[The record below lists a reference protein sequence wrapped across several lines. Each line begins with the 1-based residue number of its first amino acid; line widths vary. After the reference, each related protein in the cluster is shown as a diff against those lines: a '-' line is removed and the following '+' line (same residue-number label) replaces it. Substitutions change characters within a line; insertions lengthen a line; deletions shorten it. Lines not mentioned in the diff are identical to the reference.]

1 MKRVL
6 TIDDSR
12 ALRAIV
18 KRALGALEDI
28 ELFEAEDGQKGL
40 AAVEE
45 HRPDLILLD
54 VTMPVMDGPETLR
67 QLRASGDDKPVIL
80 LTAESKMSVIAP
92 MMKQGFQDYI
102 VKPFKNEE
110 LVAKVTKVLGL
121 EGASAGAAS
130 AESAA
135 AAKGS
140 WADSFE
146 SAADLLLV
154 DDMENVAKRLRS
166 MMPATISMKNC
177 LDSTSAISICRRF
190 AFRVVVQDLDIPN
203 INRTALFGQLRALQP
218 DAAFVALAMRNM
230 PDASRIAK
238 QIGFNSVIYKPFDP
252 TQIEDFLGSYFAS
265 QELLSVEDNVITVEE
280 FKGSK
285 ERYQSFFARL
295 TKLLKEALD
304 NAAAAC
310 FDNVVLDTL
319 KAPSSPD
326 HLVKL
331 IVFAVQHASS
341 YGMGM
346 RLVTDNETAKMLQG
360 IAETAKLGTY
370 ESAEEARAA

>member
-1 MKRVL
+1 MRRVL

-18 KRALGALEDI
+18 KRALGGLEEV

-67 QLRASGDDKPVIL
+67 QLRATGNNTPVIL

-110 LVAKVTKVLGL
+110 LVAKVSKVLALDGGGV
-121 EGASAGAAS
+121 EAVEADAGV
-130 AESAA
+130 
-135 AAKGS
+135 AKKS

-146 SAADLLLV
+146 SAADVLLI
-154 DDMENVAKRLRS
+154 DDMDNVAKRLRS
-166 MMPATISMKNC
+166 LMPTTISMKSC
-177 LDSTSAISICRRF
+177 LDSTSAISLCRRF
-190 AFRVVVQDLDIPN
+190 AFRVVIQDLDIPN

-238 QIGFNSVIYKPFDP
+238 QIGFQSVIYKPFDP

-265 QELLSVEDNVITVEE
+265 QELLTVEDNVITVES

-285 ERYQSFFARL
+285 ERYQAFYARVA
-295 TKLLKEALD
+295 KLLKEALD

-310 FDNVVLDTL
+310 YDNVVLDTL
-319 KAPSSPD
+319 KAPRSPD

-331 IVFAVQHASS
+331 IVFGVQHVNS
-341 YGMGM
+341 YGMSM
-346 RLVTDNETAKMLQG
+346 RLVTDGETAKILQG

>member
-1 MKRVL
+1 VL

-18 KRALGALEDI
+18 KRALGGLEEV

-67 QLRASGDDKPVIL
+67 QLRATGNNTPVIL

-110 LVAKVTKVLGL
+110 LVAKVSKVLALDGGGV
-121 EGASAGAAS
+121 EAVEADAGV
-130 AESAA
+130 
-135 AAKGS
+135 AKKS

-146 SAADLLLV
+146 SAADVLLI
-154 DDMENVAKRLRS
+154 DDMDNVAKRLRS
-166 MMPATISMKNC
+166 LMPTTISMKSC
-177 LDSTSAISICRRF
+177 LDSTSAISLCRRF
-190 AFRVVVQDLDIPN
+190 AFRVVIQDLDIPN

-238 QIGFNSVIYKPFDP
+238 QIGFQSVIYKPFDP

-265 QELLSVEDNVITVEE
+265 QELLTVEDNVITVES

-285 ERYQSFFARL
+285 ERYQAFYARVA
-295 TKLLKEALD
+295 KLLKEALD

-310 FDNVVLDTL
+310 YDNVVLDTL
-319 KAPSSPD
+319 KAPRSPD

-331 IVFAVQHASS
+331 IVFGVQHVNS
-341 YGMGM
+341 YGMSM
-346 RLVTDNETAKMLQG
+346 RLVTDGETAKILQG